1 MAIFH
6 CSVSHGSRKGGQSG
20 AAKVDYIMR
29 CGKYIV
35 DAGEVIGACAGH
47 LPSWAGG
54 NPRMFFA
61 AADEYERLNGRL
73 FTQAL
78 FAIPN
83 ELSDRDALLLS
94 YHYAEA
100 ATENGAP
107 YALAVHRGG
116 VEVVDGETVSAAP
129 QEADEE
135 GLPPH
140 NRHGHLLICE
150 RIDDGLERT
159 AREWF
164 RRANKKEP
172 ALGGAAKDRTMNG
185 GDWVPEVRSLCADYI
200 NYGLKR
206 AGVSERVTCES
217 HETRIARAEAAGDE
231 ETAERLRLNPPGIHL
246 GPTAWAIEKGRPGRP
261 ARASWRGEL
270 NRTIAAGGERL
281 RGEVDE
287 LNAKLTQLDVQA
299 EGVNERLEAARRVAA
314 VQFEQRA
321 KALQGTSIGGEI
333 LNAVHA
339 EMVGESAAPPSVM
352 QRGEMLEAAE
362 QRFGAV
368 LDLREEGFQETSVG
382 SRYLDDATQSIL
394 GARQSPTLPQ
404 RELIITTAEGRL
416 TQDLDRREAMLRASV
431 ACAYVLGAGQLER
444 ADEYGSVLTLVQREQ
459 LVDTAERR
467 LEAEREEVRREL
479 DRREEAL
486 RAMSTGADHLSA
498 AARELFGEEQAE
510 ALADRESM
518 IDEAERRVE
527 EELRGREV
535 ELRSVP
541 LGAQYLSEAE
551 QEGLGEGAAVL
562 AAHDVIVTRTEQR
575 LEREMDSR
583 ERALVSSAGSD
594 EVLLQAFSELGA
606 DDEDFG
612 DGSSLP
618 ERLRILERAERWHG
632 KDRAEDEEQSA
643 AVDDVEAMLK
653 ETATGARHLAAA
665 RQEVV
670 DEGQEPSSLTAR
682 ETVVRRA
689 WSRVEREQD
698 DREASLSDRRCGGGR
713 DDVDGAVLCAM
724 KLAELEEG
732 EQQSARPHPG
742 RREQALAWA
751 ERQMD
756 RVDALREAEAL
767 ELVGRPRRPADIEQS
782 LDVAE
787 KQQHETA
794 ERRRGRVAALS
805 EDERVFFD
813 EKLAALDPQQREKPA
828 HVDAAV
834 DHARAR
840 VAALDEENERR
851 RAVIEQTPGDGYARL
866 LAAGF
871 AKASRQQKVEAL
883 TAMEAGV
890 AEDFD
895 RREERIRSD
904 GEGEA
909 FLRRGRREVLGDA
922 ERQPETLPERGR
934 VIAAAEQERERQQHW
949 EERRDAGV
957 DALERLPGG
966 LDLFHAHL
974 ADRDPEWDR
983 KRNDRSSREHIDA
996 ALAAARSDTA
1006 RLGRLR
1012 DVLSNEVDAAR
1023 YREELG
1029 KVAGQFKTSD
1039 LDNAL
1044 AAGEQERQE
1053 RETRQWGEERD
1064 AGVQALERLPGG
1076 LNLYHAHLADR
1087 DPEWDRKRNNKSSR
1101 EHIDAALT
1109 AARSDD
1115 GRLERLR
1122 VVLSNEV
1129 DAVRYREELGK
1140 VAGQFK
1146 TLDLDRALEAAEQ
1159 ERERR
1164 LWEEE
1169 RRDAGVQALKR
1180 LPGGLD
1186 LYHAHLADRDP
1197 AWGVNGKTTT
1207 TREHID
1213 AVLAAARSDAAR
1225 LDRLRV
1231 VLSNEVDAARYR
1243 EELGKVAGQFKTSDL
1258 DRALEAAEQERQE
1271 REIERRKAIIAKTPG
1286 AATAAARL
1294 HELGFGK
1301 TRQKSLQALTA
1312 VETDLTAEFARRERT
1327 IERDAEGKAFLRDAR
1342 VAVLGADRA
1351 PETLPERGGV
1361 LIKAEALR
1369 TAAMAERMR
1378 QAAAQRVTRLQEL
1391 FDVPGGDEA
1400 FFAALDER
1408 KPGWRESGTQRAD
1421 VDVALDLAEQRVDRT
1436 QAATG
1441 EHEVVVFA
1449 EQKFPE
1455 ATSAAWRQTRERFP
1469 PAATHARVLSGRL
1482 ADRAR
1487 ARALAAERT
1496 EPPAPPALLQR
1507 LFEWLRRQVEE
1518 LLRRLGL
1525 VKAEKPRPIPTPAAS
1540 MPVPEKSSSTGSS
1553 PGAVARSGAEEPSAT
1568 PSRPGESEIP
1578 REAAEDHTD
1587 AEDERQTRE
1596 ELVWREHAVCR
1607 VPGGADRLDAEER
1620 RILGGE
1626 DRPLS
1631 LEEWESALRAVDNRI
1646 QQEMRALA
1654 EQVVVAEVRTKVGFA
1669 PPIPVLRAVGRQ
1681 LQDEYDPDTRPGRLV
1696 AALETLPEG
1705 IGNLPT
1711 DEEETLRMALDEE
1724 RLAEAGQRLQA
1735 ARATYQRD
1743 LKIWKEDSGWLRG
1756 PGWPKPKKPPKPKPT
1771 PPSPEDG
1778 RKFRQRL
1785 IDELVGF
1792 VRHWINR
1799 NFEKSERG
1807 RPLRP
1812 GEGGARPATT
1822 YDPTGK
1828 HWQRSGREGDG
1839 QSR

>member
-1 MAIFH
+1 
-6 CSVSHGSRKGGQSG
+6 
-20 AAKVDYIMR
+20 
-29 CGKYIV
+29 
-35 DAGEVIGACAGH
+35 
-47 LPSWAGG
+47 
-54 NPRMFFA
+54 
-61 AADEYERLNGRL
+61 
-73 FTQAL
+73 
-78 FAIPN
+78 
-83 ELSDRDALLLS
+83 
-94 YHYAEA
+94 
-100 ATENGAP
+100 
-107 YALAVHRGG
+107 
-116 VEVVDGETVSAAP
+116 
-129 QEADEE
+129 
-135 GLPPH
+135 
-140 NRHGHLLICE
+140 
-150 RIDDGLERT
+150 
-159 AREWF
+159 
-164 RRANKKEP
+164 
-172 ALGGAAKDRTMNG
+172 MNG
-185 GDWVPEVRSLCADYI
+185 
-200 NYGLKR
+200 K
-206 AGVSERVTCES
+206 
-217 HETRIARAEAAGDE
+217 
-231 ETAERLRLNPPGIHL
+231 
-246 GPTAWAIEKGRPGRP
+246 
-261 ARASWRGEL
+261 
-270 NRTIAAGGERL
+270 
-281 RGEVDE
+281 
-287 LNAKLTQLDVQA
+287 
-299 EGVNERLEAARRVAA
+299 
-314 VQFEQRA
+314 
-321 KALQGTSIGGEI
+321 
-333 LNAVHA
+333 
-339 EMVGESAAPPSVM
+339 
-352 QRGEMLEAAE
+352 
-362 QRFGAV
+362 
-368 LDLREEGFQETSVG
+368 
-382 SRYLDDATQSIL
+382 
-394 GARQSPTLPQ
+394 
-404 RELIITTAEGRL
+404 TT
-416 TQDLDRREAMLRASV
+416 T
-431 ACAYVLGAGQLER
+431 
-444 ADEYGSVLTLVQREQ
+444 T
-459 LVDTAERR
+459 
-467 LEAEREEVRREL
+467 
-479 DRREEAL
+479 
-486 RAMSTGADHLSA
+486 
-498 AARELFGEEQAE
+498 
-510 ALADRESM
+510 
-518 IDEAERRVE
+518 
-527 EELRGREV
+527 
-535 ELRSVP
+535 
-541 LGAQYLSEAE
+541 
-551 QEGLGEGAAVL
+551 
-562 AAHDVIVTRTEQR
+562 
-575 LEREMDSR
+575 
-583 ERALVSSAGSD
+583 
-594 EVLLQAFSELGA
+594 
-606 DDEDFG
+606 
-612 DGSSLP
+612 
-618 ERLRILERAERWHG
+618 
-632 KDRAEDEEQSA
+632 
-643 AVDDVEAMLK
+643 
-653 ETATGARHLAAA
+653 
-665 RQEVV
+665 
-670 DEGQEPSSLTAR
+670 
-682 ETVVRRA
+682 
-689 WSRVEREQD
+689 
-698 DREASLSDRRCGGGR
+698 
-713 DDVDGAVLCAM
+713 
-724 KLAELEEG
+724 
-732 EQQSARPHPG
+732 
-742 RREQALAWA
+742 
-751 ERQMD
+751 
-756 RVDALREAEAL
+756 
-767 ELVGRPRRPADIEQS
+767 
-782 LDVAE
+782 
-787 KQQHETA
+787 
-794 ERRRGRVAALS
+794 
-805 EDERVFFD
+805 
-813 EKLAALDPQQREKPA
+813 
-828 HVDAAV
+828 
-834 DHARAR
+834 
-840 VAALDEENERR
+840 
-851 RAVIEQTPGDGYARL
+851 
-866 LAAGF
+866 
-871 AKASRQQKVEAL
+871 
-883 TAMEAGV
+883 
-890 AEDFD
+890 
-895 RREERIRSD
+895 
-904 GEGEA
+904 
-909 FLRRGRREVLGDA
+909 
-922 ERQPETLPERGR
+922 
-934 VIAAAEQERERQQHW
+934 
-949 EERRDAGV
+949 
-957 DALERLPGG
+957 
-966 LDLFHAHL
+966 
-974 ADRDPEWDR
+974 
-983 KRNDRSSREHIDA
+983 REHIDA
-996 ALAAARSDTA
+996 VLAAARSDAA
-1006 RLGRLR
+1006 RL
-1012 DVLSNEVDAAR
+1012 D
-1023 YREELG
+1023 
-1029 KVAGQFKTSD
+1029 
-1039 LDNAL
+1039 
-1044 AAGEQERQE
+1044 
-1053 RETRQWGEERD
+1053 
-1064 AGVQALERLPGG
+1064 
-1076 LNLYHAHLADR
+1076 
-1087 DPEWDRKRNNKSSR
+1087 
-1101 EHIDAALT
+1101 
-1109 AARSDD
+1109 
-1115 GRLERLR
+1115 RLR

-1146 TLDLDRALEAAEQ
+1146 TSDLDRALAAAEQ

-1164 LWEEE
+1164 LWEE
-1169 RRDAGVQALKR
+1169 RRDAGVDALER

-1378 QAAAQRVTRLQEL
+1378 QAAAQRVTRLEEL
-1391 FDVPGGDEA
+1391 FDVPGGDQA

-1408 KPGWRESGTQRAD
+1408 KPGWRESGTQLAD
-1421 VDVALDLAEQRVDRT
+1421 VDVALDLAEPRVDRT
-1436 QAATG
+1436 QAATA
-1441 EHEVVVFA
+1441 EHEVVVVVA
-1449 EQKFPE
+1449 EEKFPE

-1496 EPPAPPALLQR
+1496 EPTAPPALVQR

-1724 RLAEAGQRLQA
+1724 RRAEAGQRYQA